1 MRSDIKIELDQGLGS
16 IELAD
21 SLGLSIYYAVQ
32 DMNINEMREV
42 SCCLADLY
50 LTPDNVGR
58 FRKIRHERYALVI
71 RTIFGDLSRNGMI
84 LSDTHPSREND
95 IKRNESWVN
104 HNWEKPFEFCDI
116 LQQEFESRDNLYG
129 VLLLCEMLA
138 HRYGDLSVVGVDH
151 VVKMEQLYMK
161 SYDLS
166 KKIQCQK
173 QMFSPWYW
181 GAFYFMRLDHKEK
194 SICWFKKYH
203 NLANQY
209 MTDTQPSYRSM
220 FHNSLLSTKKLL
232 PRKEWKEYKHWLFAC
247 LTNAQMVRVMKQE
260 WGMK

>member
-32 DMNINEMREV
+32 DMDVNEMREV

-95 IKRNESWVN
+95 IKRNESWVIIGKNLLSFVTYYNKSSN
-104 HNWEKPFEFCDI
+104 HETTYMEFCC
-116 LQQEFESRDNLYG
+116 Y
-129 VLLLCEMLA
+129 
-138 HRYGDLSVVGVDH
+138 
-151 VVKMEQLYMK
+151 VK
-161 SYDLS
+161 
-166 KKIQCQK
+166 C
-173 QMFSPWYW
+173 
-181 GAFYFMRLDHKEK
+181 
-194 SICWFKKYH
+194 
-203 NLANQY
+203 
-209 MTDTQPSYRSM
+209 
-220 FHNSLLSTKKLL
+220 
-232 PRKEWKEYKHWLFAC
+232 
-247 LTNAQMVRVMKQE
+247 
-260 WGMK
+260 